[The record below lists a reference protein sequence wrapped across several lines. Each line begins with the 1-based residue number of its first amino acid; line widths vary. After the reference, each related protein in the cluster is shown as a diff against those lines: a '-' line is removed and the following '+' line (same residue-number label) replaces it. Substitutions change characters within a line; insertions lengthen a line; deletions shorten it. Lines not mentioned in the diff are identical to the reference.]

1 MSEPKFHINRGDD
14 HGFDIDSELRALGA
28 ELDAAVAAD
37 AGECG
42 PFRLLGVIG
51 EGGYGIVHLAVQQA
65 PIRRR
70 VAVKVLKAGLDSADV
85 LRRFALEQSAL
96 ARIDHPNV
104 APIIDA
110 GTTHDGR
117 PWFAMPLLDGEPL
130 VAGCDDAGIGLQDR
144 LRILAETCDG
154 VHAAHVQGIVHRDLK
169 PGNVLLIRGAD
180 GRLTPR
186 VIDFGIARAVDATD
200 AGMTRTVDARRLGT
214 PAYMA
219 PEQRRELDPT
229 ADTRSDVHA
238 LGVILAELLCGS
250 RPDPGPAVPCRPS
263 TLLAARALNDPSG
276 AAAAARQRDHHDAMS
291 LRRALRGDLD
301 AIVAKATMPEP
312 DARYQ
317 SASALAED
325 LRRALDG
332 RPVLA
337 REPGLGYSMRTIA
350 RRHRAAVAVGA
361 ASLILLVVALG
372 VAANR
377 AIVAQR
383 QAERAQSETVRALEV
398 SAVLHDIL
406 SGIKPAV
413 DRGRDRNLLLELLRQ
428 ASTRFEASS
437 QDYDPISA
445 SRTTAVLADAF
456 IALDEP
462 LEAVALIGPAA
473 ASLPDGDPAGRPELV
488 VEHARLK
495 AVLGDALEA
504 ASLKSMLIPGRH
516 RIDPR
521 AIDAWRGA
529 LDLLESVDAL
539 DDALSL
545 RCRLRLWENLR
556 PWPAAT
562 DFTAFTRTLER
573 EVERE
578 SATPR
583 DRHTFRLRAAEF
595 APWDAIL
602 TRYPLVLSDAQTDL
616 GTLDP
621 LVLRSRCIHLMF
633 RLAAV
638 VESQS
643 APGPGIPELSE
654 SDVALELGSIERD
667 AEHLRDTAAA
677 TLGPDHPAAIGAA
690 LWNLVARGYQYGEP
704 TVRHELSLLHNRVAN
719 LEPERR
725 GALDLIERIQ
735 RCIDLGPSAGS
746 WW

>member
-1 MSEPKFHINRGDD
+1 
-14 HGFDIDSELRALGA
+14 
-28 ELDAAVAAD
+28 
-37 AGECG
+37 
-42 PFRLLGVIG
+42 
-51 EGGYGIVHLAVQQA
+51 
-65 PIRRR
+65 
-70 VAVKVLKAGLDSADV
+70 
-85 LRRFALEQSAL
+85 
-96 ARIDHPNV
+96 
-104 APIIDA
+104 
-110 GTTHDGR
+110 
-117 PWFAMPLLDGEPL
+117 
-130 VAGCDDAGIGLQDR
+130 
-144 LRILAETCDG
+144 
-154 VHAAHVQGIVHRDLK
+154 
-169 PGNVLLIRGAD
+169 
-180 GRLTPR
+180 
-186 VIDFGIARAVDATD
+186 
-200 AGMTRTVDARRLGT
+200 
-214 PAYMA
+214 
-219 PEQRRELDPT
+219 
-229 ADTRSDVHA
+229 
-238 LGVILAELLCGS
+238 
-250 RPDPGPAVPCRPS
+250 
-263 TLLAARALNDPSG
+263 
-276 AAAAARQRDHHDAMS
+276 MS

-312 DARYQ
+312 TARYQ
-317 SASALAED
+317 SAAALADD

-332 RPVLA
+332 RPILA

-350 RRHRAAVAVGA
+350 RRHRAAVGVGA
-361 ASLILLVVALG
+361 ASLVLLVIALG

-428 ASTRFEASS
+428 ASTRFEASR

-602 TRYPLVLSDAQTDL
+602 TRHPLVLSDAQTDL
-616 GTLDP
+616 GRLDP

-690 LWNLVARGYQYGEP
+690 LWHLVARGYQYGEP
-704 TVRHELSLLHNRVAN
+704 TVRDELSLLHNQVAS
-719 LEPERR
+719 LKPERR